1 MEGFVMNKC
10 NDGFWLGTGLLIGSL
25 VGMGLLHIF
34 ETYQENTTPS
44 EVVCSKGRAFEQ
56 ASYGASV
63 YLKTETE
70 CIDTDIIIGG
80 E

>member
-1 MEGFVMNKC
+1 MQKTNNGL
-10 NDGFWLGTGLLIGSL
+10 WLSTGIAVGTF

-70 CIDTDIIIGG
+70 CIDTDIIMGG

>member
-1 MEGFVMNKC
+1 MNKC
-10 NDGFWLGTGLLIGSL
+10 NSATWLATGLFIGSL

-34 ETYQENTTPS
+34 ETWQSNTTPS
-44 EVVCSKGRAFEQ
+44 EVVCQKGRAFEQ

-63 YLKTETE
+63 YLKTDTE

-80 E
+80 EL

>member
-1 MEGFVMNKC
+1 MNKY

>member
-1 MEGFVMNKC
+1 MNKT
-10 NDGFWLGTGLLIGSL
+10 NDIFWLATGLVIGSF

-63 YLKTETE
+63 YLKTATE

>member
-1 MEGFVMNKC
+1 MNKC

-44 EVVCSKGRAFEQ
+44 EVVCSKGMAFEQ

-63 YLKTETE
+63 YLKTDTE
-70 CIDTDIIIGG
+70 CLDTDIIMGG

>member
-1 MEGFVMNKC
+1 MNKC

-34 ETYQENTTPS
+34 ETYQENITPS

-63 YLKTETE
+63 YLKTDTE
-70 CIDTDIIIGG
+70 CLDVDFIGG